1 MKMAV
6 ETAISS
12 SSSDPPTPLL
22 SDDAEE
28 TGVEATED
36 ITFSPESG
44 REVEKEIR
52 RAAASCTAELSV
64 GRRPTGRVGSW
75 KFGSAVVR
83 VGSNLY
89 ACLFFVMSR
98 YFEGIY
104 GMAVDNCIIILDG

>member
-64 GRRPTGRVGSW
+64 GRRPTGRVGSGHGNLVQPW
-75 KFGSAVVR
+75 
-83 VGSNLY
+83 VGSSRVQ
-89 ACLFFVMSR
+89 FFVMSR

-104 GMAVDNCIIILDG
+104 GMAVDNCIIILVG